1 MMGEPIFGYD
11 VLETIA
17 ELLVIGVCVFF
28 ALRFLQGTR
37 GGGVI
42 RGLIILLVPLGI
54 LVALANTSGHFER
67 LNFFAEQFVTYV
79 FLLLIIIFQP
89 ELRQAAI
96 RVGQTGLIARLR
108 NSSSV
113 RSSTISAISAS
124 SSYLSRNQFGG
135 LIAVERENTTN
146 DHTVGGQPLDANISE
161 QLLTSIFWPNN
172 PLHDLGVVIRGD
184 RILRASSQF
193 PLADESIKLPADL
206 GSRHRAAVGLSMR
219 CDALIIIISEQTGRI
234 SLADHG
240 VLTVIDRDELESE
253 LVSRLEGKH
262 EETPITEQNDA
273 VKNIDSPTQ
282 RNPETAE

>member
-1 MMGEPIFGYD
+1 MYWNSFGYD
-11 VLETIA
+11 VLETIV

-42 RGLIILLVPLGI
+42 RGLIVLIVPLAI
-54 LVALANTSGHFER
+54 LVALANTSEHFER
-67 LNFFAEQFVTYV
+67 LNFFAEQFVTSV

-96 RVGQTGLIARLR
+96 RIGQTGLIARLR
-108 NSSSV
+108 SSSSV
-113 RSSTISAISAS
+113 DSSTISSISAS

-135 LIAVERENTTN
+135 LIAIERENTTN
-146 DHTVGGQPLDANISE
+146 DHTVGGQELDAIISE

-172 PLHDLGVVIRGD
+172 PLHDLGVVVRGD
-184 RILRASSQF
+184 RVLRASSQF

-219 CDALIIIISEQTGRI
+219 CDALIVIISEQTGRVSI
-234 SLADHG
+234 ADHG
-240 VLTVIDRDELESE
+240 TLTVIDRDEIEKE
-253 LVSRLEGKH
+253 LLVRLERKQEDTVINDGA
-262 EETPITEQNDA
+262 EQSTQAIPEPTE
-273 VKNIDSPTQ
+273 
-282 RNPETAE
+282 

>member
-1 MMGEPIFGYD
+1 MVGLYSESA
-11 VLETIA
+11 VLETIV

-42 RGLIILLVPLGI
+42 RGLIVLLVPLAI
-54 LVALANTSGHFER
+54 LVALADRFGYFVR
-67 LNFFAEQFVTYV
+67 LNFFAKEFTTYV

-108 NSSSV
+108 KSPTVGSA
-113 RSSTISAISAS
+113 TISAISAA
-124 SSYLSRNQFGG
+124 SSYLSKNQFGG
-135 LIAVERENTTN
+135 LIAIERENSTS
-146 DHTVGGQPLDANISE
+146 DHTVGGQELDAKISE

-172 PLHDLGVVIRGD
+172 PLHDLGVVVRSD
-184 RILRASSQF
+184 RIIRASSQF
-193 PLADESIKLPADL
+193 PLADELIKLPADL

-219 CDALIIIISEQTGRI
+219 CDALIVIISEQTGRV

-240 VLTVIDRDELESE
+240 ILTVVDRDDIEFELS
-253 LVSRLEGKH
+253 SRLEHKP
-262 EETPITEQNDA
+262 EEAQITDEIESSEEPISSAEVTPE
-273 VKNIDSPTQ
+273 SPK
-282 RNPETAE
+282 

>member
-1 MMGEPIFGYD
+1 MVELYD
-11 VLETIA
+11 YLETIV

-42 RGLIILLVPLGI
+42 RGLIVLLVPLAI
-54 LVALANTSGHFER
+54 LVTLANSYEYFVR
-67 LNFFAEQFVTYV
+67 LNFFAKEFTTYV

-108 NSSSV
+108 KTPTVGSNA
-113 RSSTISAISAS
+113 ISAISAS

-135 LIAVERENTTN
+135 LIAIERENSTS
-146 DHTVGGQPLDANISE
+146 DHTVGGQELDAKISE

-172 PLHDLGVVIRGD
+172 PLHDLGVVVRSD
-184 RILRASSQF
+184 RIIRASSQF
-193 PLADESIKLPADL
+193 PLADELIKLPADL
-206 GSRHRAAVGLSMR
+206 GSRHRAAVGLSMK
-219 CDALIIIISEQTGRI
+219 CDALIIIISEQTGRV

-240 VLTVIDRDELESE
+240 VLTVIDRDDIEFELS
-253 LVSRLEGKH
+253 SRLERKP
-262 EETPITEQNDA
+262 EETQITDEIEITEEP
-273 VKNIDSPTQ
+273 VSSTQ
-282 RNPETAE
+282 VTPESRE

>member
-1 MMGEPIFGYD
+1 MGWNLFGYD
-11 VLETIA
+11 VLETIV

-42 RGLIILLVPLGI
+42 RGLIVLFVPLAI

-108 NSSSV
+108 SSSSV
-113 RSSTISAISAS
+113 GSSTISAISAS

-135 LIAVERENTTN
+135 LIAIERENTTN
-146 DHTVGGQPLDANISE
+146 DHTVGGQELDATISE

-172 PLHDLGVVIRGD
+172 PLHDLGVVVRGD

-219 CDALIIIISEQTGRI
+219 CDALIVIISEQTGRVSI
-234 SLADHG
+234 ADHG
-240 VLTVIDRDELESE
+240 TLSVIDRDELEKE
-253 LVSRLEGKH
+253 LLLRLERKQ
-262 EETPITEQNDA
+262 EDTVISDVNEPASQI
-273 VKNIDSPTQ
+273 SP
-282 RNPETAE
+282 ESVE

>member
-1 MMGEPIFGYD
+1 MVGLYSRFD
-11 VLETIA
+11 VLEIIV

-42 RGLIILLVPLGI
+42 RGLIVLLVPLAI
-54 LVALANTSGHFER
+54 LVTLANSYEYFVR
-67 LNFFAEQFVTYV
+67 LNFFAKEFTTYV

-108 NSSSV
+108 KSPTVGST
-113 RSSTISAISAS
+113 TISAISAAS
-124 SSYLSRNQFGG
+124 YYLSKNQFGA
-135 LIAVERENTTN
+135 LIAIERENSTA
-146 DHTVGGQPLDANISE
+146 DHTVGGQELDAKISE

-172 PLHDLGVVIRGD
+172 PLHDLGVVVRSD
-184 RILRASSQF
+184 RIIRASSQF
-193 PLADESIKLPADL
+193 PLADELIKLPADL

-219 CDALIIIISEQTGRI
+219 CDALIVIISEQTGRV

-240 VLTVIDRDELESE
+240 ILTVVDRDDIEFELS
-253 LVSRLEGKH
+253 SRLEHKP
-262 EETPITEQNDA
+262 EEAQITDEIESSEEPISSAEVTPE
-273 VKNIDSPTQ
+273 SPK
-282 RNPETAE
+282 

>member
-1 MMGEPIFGYD
+1 MFWNLFLSHP
-11 VLETIA
+11 LETIV

-42 RGLIILLVPLGI
+42 RGLIVLIVPLAI
-54 LVALANTSGHFER
+54 LVALANTSEHFER
-67 LNFFAEQFVTYV
+67 LNFFAEQFVTSV

-96 RVGQTGLIARLR
+96 RIGQTGLIARLR
-108 NSSSV
+108 SSSSV
-113 RSSTISAISAS
+113 DSSTISSISAS

-135 LIAVERENTTN
+135 LIAIERENTTN
-146 DHTVGGQPLDANISE
+146 DHTVGGQELDAIISE

-172 PLHDLGVVIRGD
+172 PLHDLGVVVRGD
-184 RILRASSQF
+184 RVLRASSQF

-219 CDALIIIISEQTGRI
+219 CDALIVIISEQTGRVSI
-234 SLADHG
+234 ADHG
-240 VLTVIDRDELESE
+240 TLTVIDKDEIEKE
-253 LVSRLEGKH
+253 LLVRLERKQEDTVIDDG
-262 EETPITEQNDA
+262 TEQ
-273 VKNIDSPTQ
+273 STQ
-282 RNPETAE
+282 AIPEPAE

>member
-1 MMGEPIFGYD
+1 MSWNLFGYD
-11 VLETIA
+11 VLETIV

-42 RGLIILLVPLGI
+42 RGLIVLFVPLAI

-108 NSSSV
+108 SSSSV
-113 RSSTISAISAS
+113 GSSSISAISAS

-135 LIAVERENTTN
+135 LIAIERENTTN
-146 DHTVGGQPLDANISE
+146 DHTVGGQELDAMISE

-172 PLHDLGVVIRGD
+172 PLHDLGVVVRGD
-184 RILRASSQF
+184 RVLRASSQF

-219 CDALIIIISEQTGRI
+219 CDALIVIISEQTWRVSI
-234 SLADHG
+234 ADHG
-240 VLTVIDRDELESE
+240 TLTVIDKDEIEKE
-253 LVSRLEGKH
+253 LLVRLERKQEDTVIDDG
-262 EETPITEQNDA
+262 TEQ
-273 VKNIDSPTQ
+273 STQ
-282 RNPETAE
+282 AIPEPAE

>member
-1 MMGEPIFGYD
+1 MAWTIFGYN
-11 VLETIA
+11 VLETIV

-28 ALRFLQGTR
+28 ALRFLQDTR

-42 RGLIILLVPLGI
+42 RGLIVLIVPLAI

-67 LNFFAEQFVTYV
+67 LNFFSEQFVTYV

-113 RSSTISAISAS
+113 GSETVSAISAS

-135 LIAVERENTTN
+135 LIAIERENNTN
-146 DHTVGGQPLDANISE
+146 DHTVGGQEIDAEISE

-172 PLHDLGVVIRGD
+172 PLHDLGVVVRGD
-184 RILRASSQF
+184 RIIRASTQF
-193 PLADESIKLPADL
+193 PLADELVKLPAEL
-206 GSRHRAAVGLSMR
+206 GSRHRAAVGLSMK
-219 CDALIIIISEQTGRI
+219 CDALIVIISEQTGRV

-240 VLTVIDRDELESE
+240 VLTVIDRDDIEFELS
-253 LVSRLEGKH
+253 SRLERKQD
-262 EETPITEQNDA
+262 ETQITDVIAIPEKQT
-273 VKNIDSPTQ
+273 SPGQ
-282 RNPETAE
+282 ITAESTE

>member
-1 MMGEPIFGYD
+1 MFWNLFLSHP
-11 VLETIA
+11 LETIV

-42 RGLIILLVPLGI
+42 RGLIVLIVPLAI
-54 LVALANTSGHFER
+54 LVALANTSEHFER
-67 LNFFAEQFVTYV
+67 LHFFAEQFVTSV

-96 RVGQTGLIARLR
+96 RIGQTGLIARLR
-108 NSSSV
+108 SSSSV
-113 RSSTISAISAS
+113 DSSTISSISAS

-135 LIAVERENTTN
+135 LIAIERENTTN
-146 DHTVGGQPLDANISE
+146 DHTVGGQELDAIISE

-172 PLHDLGVVIRGD
+172 PLHDLGVVVRGD
-184 RILRASSQF
+184 RVLRASSQF

-219 CDALIIIISEQTGRI
+219 CDALIVIISEQTGRVSI
-234 SLADHG
+234 ADHG
-240 VLTVIDRDELESE
+240 TLTVIDRDEIEKE
-253 LVSRLEGKH
+253 LLVRLERKQEDTVINDG
-262 EETPITEQNDA
+262 TEQSTQA
-273 VKNIDSPTQ
+273 IPEPT
-282 RNPETAE
+282 E

>member
-1 MMGEPIFGYD
+1 MIGLYSGYA
-11 VLETIA
+11 VLETIV

-42 RGLIILLVPLGI
+42 RGLIVLFVPLAI
-54 LVALANTSGHFER
+54 LVALANTSGHFAR
-67 LNFFAEQFVTYV
+67 LNFFAEEFGAGV

-108 NSSSV
+108 KSSTVGSA
-113 RSSTISAISAS
+113 TISAISAA
-124 SSYLSRNQFGG
+124 SSYLSKNQFGG
-135 LIAVERENTTN
+135 LIAIERENSTS
-146 DHTVGGQPLDANISE
+146 DHTVGGQELDAKISE

-172 PLHDLGVVIRGD
+172 PLHDLGVVVRSD
-184 RILRASSQF
+184 RIIRASSQF
-193 PLADESIKLPADL
+193 PLADELIKLPADL

-219 CDALIIIISEQTGRI
+219 CDALIVIISEQTGRV

-240 VLTVIDRDELESE
+240 ILTVVDRDDIEFELS
-253 LVSRLEGKH
+253 SRLEHKP
-262 EETPITEQNDA
+262 EETQITDEIELTEESVSSA
-273 VKNIDSPTQ
+273 EVTPESPK
-282 RNPETAE
+282 

>member
-1 MMGEPIFGYD
+1 MFWNLFLSHP
-11 VLETIA
+11 LETIV

-42 RGLIILLVPLGI
+42 RGLIVLIVPLAI
-54 LVALANTSGHFER
+54 LVALANTSGYFER
-67 LNFFAEQFVTYV
+67 LNFFAEQFVTSV

-96 RVGQTGLIARLR
+96 RIGQTGLIARLR
-108 NSSSV
+108 SSSSV
-113 RSSTISAISAS
+113 DSSTISSISAS

-135 LIAVERENTTN
+135 LIAIERENTTN
-146 DHTVGGQPLDANISE
+146 DHTVGGQELDAIISE

-184 RILRASSQF
+184 RVLRASSQF

-219 CDALIIIISEQTGRI
+219 CDALIVIISEQTGRVSI
-234 SLADHG
+234 ADHG
-240 VLTVIDRDELESE
+240 TLTVIDRDEIEKE
-253 LVSRLEGKH
+253 LLVRLERKQEDTVIDDG
-262 EETPITEQNDA
+262 TEQSTQA
-273 VKNIDSPTQ
+273 IPEPT
-282 RNPETAE
+282 E

>member
-1 MMGEPIFGYD
+1 MFWNLFLSHP
-11 VLETIA
+11 LETIV

-42 RGLIILLVPLGI
+42 RGLIVLIVPLAI
-54 LVALANTSGHFER
+54 LVALANTSEHFER
-67 LNFFAEQFVTYV
+67 LNFFAEQFVTSV

-96 RVGQTGLIARLR
+96 RIGQTGLIARLR
-108 NSSSV
+108 SSSSV
-113 RSSTISAISAS
+113 DSSTISSISAS

-135 LIAVERENTTN
+135 LIAIERENTTN
-146 DHTVGGQPLDANISE
+146 DHTVGGQELDAIISE

-172 PLHDLGVVIRGD
+172 PLHDLGVVVRGD
-184 RILRASSQF
+184 RVLRASSQF

-219 CDALIIIISEQTGRI
+219 CDALIVIISEQTGRVSI
-234 SLADHG
+234 ADHG
-240 VLTVIDRDELESE
+240 TLTVIDRDEIEKE
-253 LVSRLEGKH
+253 LLVRLERKQEDTVINDG
-262 EETPITEQNDA
+262 TEQSTQA
-273 VKNIDSPTQ
+273 IPEPT
-282 RNPETAE
+282 E

>member
-1 MMGEPIFGYD
+1 MVGLYSESA
-11 VLETIA
+11 VLETIV
-17 ELLVIGVCVFF
+17 ELLVIGICVFF

-42 RGLIILLVPLGI
+42 RGLIVLLVPLAI
-54 LVALANTSGHFER
+54 LVAIANRFGYFVK
-67 LNFFAEQFVTYV
+67 LNFFAKEFTQYV

-108 NSSSV
+108 KSSTVGSD
-113 RSSTISAISAS
+113 TISAISAS
-124 SSYLSRNQFGG
+124 SSYLSKNQFGG
-135 LIAVERENTTN
+135 LIAIERENSTK
-146 DHTVGGQPLDANISE
+146 DHTVGGQELDAKISE

-172 PLHDLGVVIRGD
+172 PLHDLGVVVRSD
-184 RILRASSQF
+184 RVLRASSQF
-193 PLADESIKLPADL
+193 PLADELIKLPADL

-240 VLTVIDRDELESE
+240 ILTVIDRDDIEFELS
-253 LVSRLEGKH
+253 SRLEH
-262 EETPITEQNDA
+262 RPEETQITDESESSEEPVSSA
-273 VKNIDSPTQ
+273 KVTPESPK
-282 RNPETAE
+282 